1 MDLLYFLPPNTP
13 CPHEAPPG
21 SDLRIVCCTGFDQIF
36 PTLSVETVFIL
47 AQEEPHEALRMLY
60 QLRRH
65 PATSLQPIFCVH
77 PLTEESGPLYDGIF
91 TSLTETVRHA
101 QDIITRLKQL
111 DHDVTS
117 QDPSD
122 FMRILC
128 LLHSRPGLVV
138 QPVQRWSHE
147 FFYVYPLVDALVGDS
162 QIAIARL
169 ENLEKR
175 KLVQHR
181 ELIDRIRHCP
191 NCHGAHL
198 NFIDICPNCGH
209 LDILQKAFL
218 HCFTCGHVAP
228 EDRFLAQGTLTCPH
242 CQTRLRHIGSDYD
255 RPLENFECQNCRH
268 VFIEPQ
274 VQARCMH
281 CGTLSAPDKLTVQ
294 LVHSYEITS
303 QGIQAAKSGNL
314 EDVFALL
321 DTVNSVSPTYFLNLV
336 NWLLSLSRRH
346 KDERFTIIGMRI
358 INIEELSVRFG
369 KQVVME
375 LMDTLAARLQ
385 ELIRTTDLTT
395 RTGQQIIWILLP
407 KTGKPNHQVV
417 LDRLIALNNLIYHV
431 EDARISFETVVFNA
445 PEDTN
450 EGETGKLLLA
460 RLEGEFD

>member
-1 MDLLYFLPPNTP
+1 
-13 CPHEAPPG
+13 
-21 SDLRIVCCTGFDQIF
+21 
-36 PTLSVETVFIL
+36 
-47 AQEEPHEALRMLY
+47 
-60 QLRRH
+60 
-65 PATSLQPIFCVH
+65 
-77 PLTEESGPLYDGIF
+77 
-91 TSLTETVRHA
+91 
-101 QDIITRLKQL
+101 
-111 DHDVTS
+111 
-117 QDPSD
+117 
-122 FMRILC
+122 
-128 LLHSRPGLVV
+128 
-138 QPVQRWSHE
+138 
-147 FFYVYPLVDALVGDS
+147 
-162 QIAIARL
+162 
-169 ENLEKR
+169 
-175 KLVQHR
+175 
-181 ELIDRIRHCP
+181 
-191 NCHGAHL
+191 
-198 NFIDICPNCGH
+198 
-209 LDILQKAFL
+209 
-218 HCFTCGHVAP
+218 
-228 EDRFLAQGTLTCPH
+228 
-242 CQTRLRHIGSDYD
+242 
-255 RPLENFECQNCRH
+255 
-268 VFIEPQ
+268 
-274 VQARCMH
+274 MH